1 MWRRGSSGWRRDRA
15 RTRPMSK
22 EIDDLRARVAE
33 LERRVEVLFR
43 HTGTPDWE
51 KDALA
56 APAVSDDVRA
66 LIAAGQQR
74 KAAKR
79 YMEETGAG
87 IGEAAAALG
96 EVAKE

>member
-1 MWRRGSSGWRRDRA
+1 
-15 RTRPMSK
+15 MSEK
-22 EIDDLRARVAE
+22 IEQLRARIDE
-33 LERRVEVLFR
+33 LERRAEVLFR

-51 KDALA
+51 RDALA
-56 APAVSDDVRA
+56 APPVSEEVRMLLA
-66 LIAAGQQR
+66 SGEER

-96 EVAKE
+96 EVAKELRGG

>member
-1 MWRRGSSGWRRDRA
+1 
-15 RTRPMSK
+15 MSD
-22 EIDDLRARVAE
+22 EIDELRARVTE

-51 KDALA
+51 KDALS
-56 APAVSDDVRA
+56 APPVSEEVRA
-66 LIAAGQQR
+66 LLAAGEDR

-87 IGEAAAALG
+87 LGEAAAALG
-96 EVAKE
+96 EVAKELRGE

>member
-1 MWRRGSSGWRRDRA
+1 MPDELQELRD
-15 RTRPMSK
+15 
-22 EIDDLRARVAE
+22 RVAE

-51 KDALA
+51 RDALA
-56 APAVSDDVRA
+56 APPVSEEVRA
-66 LIAAGQQR
+66 LLAAGENR

-87 IGEAAAALG
+87 LGETAAALG
-96 EVAKE
+96 EVARELRGE